1 MSPITRSKK
10 RKIEAE
16 IQPNSSKKQKLQS
29 SYMNSLMKHPGFSN
43 ITEKILLHLVH
54 KDLQSCRLVCHSW
67 KMQVDQ
73 PRFWIK
79 KCNQRGQSGDL
90 FNAWFDLVR
99 RIEKGS
105 FLEKELVKCI
115 RTWHGVIHTYAKEE
129 LDGITP
135 VHIATRCGFKDIVE
149 FIASFVDNNVNAP
162 KGNGVTPMFV
172 AARFGH
178 LNIVK
183 FLGEKIENSYA
194 TEVEGWTPLQLAASN
209 GHTKIVKYLAK
220 KLGNPNQCCSD
231 GWWTIHLA
239 ARYGYIEIV
248 KYLAQFKNFDA
259 PTTIDGWTAIHMAAQ
274 EGHIEVVKYLA
285 PRVKNPNAPRPNGW
299 TPIHSAARAGHTD
312 IVNYLGAMV
321 DNPNA
326 PEQNGYT
333 PIHVAAREGRIGVIQ
348 SPIFTSNPQ
357 NYTQPLP
364 NGQTPMKL
372 AAQNNHPEVVKMIL
386 KILTDMFQ
394 SHPNEILNALI

>member
-29 SYMNSLMKHPGFSN
+29 SYMNSLMNNPGFLN

-54 KDLQSCRLVCHSW
+54 KDLQSCRLVCLSW

-73 PRFWIK
+73 PHFWIK
-79 KCNQRGQSGDL
+79 KCNQRGQPGDL

-105 FLEKELVKCI
+105 FLENELVKCI
-115 RTWHGVIHTYAKEE
+115 MTWHGVIHTYAKEE

-135 VHIATRCGFKDIVE
+135 VHIATRCGFKDIVK

-209 GHTKIVKYLAK
+209 GHTKIVRYLAK

-248 KYLAQFKNFDA
+248 KSIKEMKFWKS
-259 PTTIDGWTAIHMAAQ
+259 
-274 EGHIEVVKYLA
+274 VKFSL
-285 PRVKNPNAPRPNGW
+285 R
-299 TPIHSAARAGHTD
+299 
-312 IVNYLGAMV
+312 
-321 DNPNA
+321 
-326 PEQNGYT
+326 
-333 PIHVAAREGRIGVIQ
+333 
-348 SPIFTSNPQ
+348 
-357 NYTQPLP
+357 
-364 NGQTPMKL
+364 
-372 AAQNNHPEVVKMIL
+372 
-386 KILTDMFQ
+386 
-394 SHPNEILNALI
+394 ALITGTLPCLKRDKKGENSTPKPLFCCLQLDHDSRARVRTGRRVMMTQWLHSLMC

>member
-16 IQPNSSKKQKLQS
+16 IQPNSSKKQKHQS
-29 SYMNSLMKHPGFSN
+29 SFMNNLMKNPGFTN

-73 PRFWIK
+73 PHFWIK
-79 KCNQRGQSGDL
+79 KCNQRGQPGDL

-105 FLEKELVKCI
+105 FLENELVKCI
-115 RTWHGVIHTYAKEE
+115 MTWHGVIHTYAKEE
-129 LDGITP
+129 LDGINP
-135 VHIATRCGFKDIVE
+135 VHIATRCGFKDIVK

-194 TEVEGWTPLQLAASN
+194 TEVEGWTPIMLAASN
-209 GHTKIVKYLAK
+209 GHNELVRYLAK
-220 KLGNPNQCCSD
+220 KVENPNEFTSD
-231 GWWTIHLA
+231 GWSAIHLASQEGHIEIVNYLGSMVDNPNAPNQNGLTPIHLA
-239 ARYGYIEIV
+239 ARYGQTE
-248 KYLAQFKNFDA
+248 
-259 PTTIDGWTAIHMAAQ
+259 
-274 EGHIEVVKYLA
+274 
-285 PRVKNPNAPRPNGW
+285 
-299 TPIHSAARAGHTD
+299 
-312 IVNYLGAMV
+312 
-321 DNPNA
+321 
-326 PEQNGYT
+326 
-333 PIHVAAREGRIGVIQ
+333 VIQ
-348 SPIFTSNPQ
+348 SPIFKSNPR

-364 NGQTPMKL
+364 NGQTPINL
-372 AAQNNHPEVVKMIL
+372 AARNNHSETVRMIL
-386 KILTDMFQ
+386 KIISDMCQTF
-394 SHPNEILNALI
+394 PDEMMNALT

>member
-29 SYMNSLMKHPGFSN
+29 SYMNSLMKNPGFSN

-73 PRFWIK
+73 PHFWIK

-105 FLEKELVKCI
+105 FLENELVKCI
-115 RTWHGVIHTYAKEE
+115 MTWHGVIHTYAKEE

-135 VHIATRCGFKDIVE
+135 VHIATRCGFKDIVK

-194 TEVEGWTPLQLAASN
+194 TEVEEWTPIMLAAAN
-209 GHTKIVKYLAK
+209 GHNELVRYLAK
-220 KLGNPNQCCSD
+220 KVENPNGFTSD
-231 GWWTIHLA
+231 GCLSAIFGAVQEGHIDIVKFLTQFKDFNAPDSYGWTPIHLAAQEGHIEIINYLGSMVDNPNAPNQNGLTPIHLA
-239 ARYGYIEIV
+239 ARYGQTE
-248 KYLAQFKNFDA
+248 
-259 PTTIDGWTAIHMAAQ
+259 
-274 EGHIEVVKYLA
+274 
-285 PRVKNPNAPRPNGW
+285 
-299 TPIHSAARAGHTD
+299 
-312 IVNYLGAMV
+312 
-321 DNPNA
+321 
-326 PEQNGYT
+326 
-333 PIHVAAREGRIGVIQ
+333 VIQ
-348 SPIFTSNPQ
+348 SPIFKSNPR
-357 NYTQPLP
+357 NFTETDPL
-364 NGQTPMKL
+364 GQTPINL
-372 AAQNNHPEVVKMIL
+372 AARNNHPETVRMIL
-386 KILTDMFQ
+386 KIISDMCQIF
-394 SHPNEILNALI
+394 PDEMMNELM